1 MRSNIIVNAVFILL
15 ALVFL
20 YQTKDLNYLSAI
32 FPQIISVVL
41 IALCVASTL
50 LSIKKKKKES
60 AQKIERIERKDLLYI
75 IAVIVLSFV
84 WIYLMDWV
92 FGFTVGSIIFMTII
106 SLIVG
111 GKGVNLKQ
119 LVGNVMIFTVI
130 TIAFWYLLAKL
141 LIVPLPRGLLF

>member
-1 MRSNIIVNAVFILL
+1 MRSNIIVNAIFILL

-32 FPQIISVVL
+32 FPQMISVVL
-41 IALCVASTL
+41 ITLCAVSTL
-50 LSIKKKKKES
+50 LSLKKKKQES
-60 AQKIERIERKDLLYI
+60 AEKIERKDLLYI
-75 IAVIVLSFV
+75 IVVIALSFV
-84 WIYLMDWV
+84 WVYLMDWV
-92 FGFTVGSIIFMTII
+92 LGFTVGSIIFMTII

-111 GKGVNLKQ
+111 GKNLNFKQ
-119 LVGNVMIFTVI
+119 IIANVAVFAII